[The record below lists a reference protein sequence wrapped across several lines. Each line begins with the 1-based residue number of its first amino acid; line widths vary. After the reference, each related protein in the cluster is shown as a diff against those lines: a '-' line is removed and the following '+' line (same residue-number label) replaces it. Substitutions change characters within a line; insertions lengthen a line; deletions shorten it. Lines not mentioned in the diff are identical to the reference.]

1 MASRERKLTPTQ
13 QAMVQQGGRQQ
24 ARRTRWEKTPAGAE
38 RMRDIR
44 DIVGVAK
51 PGDPHPET
59 GEPQTGY
66 SLSQMYAVENWPSSL
81 EEGMAASHLVHDD
94 QPHLPGLENLE
105 AAPRHMIDSARKR
118 KAERWED
125 LSPKQQED
133 TARRVRASSG
143 ATLESMGQSYGS
155 QLDQSMMR
163 AREHGQVPPQFY
175 GGGEP
180 NEVISQTAR
189 DLKISRGAVSAL
201 HADNSPQTPFAT
213 GGGDSKNP
221 RRYPQDEMARAAVQT
236 ARELGGTVHDA
247 SPDELAARRPPGA
260 MGYAT
265 NFAKSARRAE
275 EIESGVP
282 AGLTSPSRTTP
293 GFGPKTGPY
302 QRAWTGGTSSQFVA
316 DVHSGGGGMVPHL
329 GTAKPILRDASGAP
343 QVDIATGQPK
353 RGSSERED
361 AISTAGF
368 HLMADKAARD
378 AHRARGLHMPV
389 KRGQEAQWV
398 EEQIQRPD
406 LPQTEE
412 RVYGPGRARQRKFAV
427 PEGQL
432 DLGI

>member
-1 MASRERKLTPTQ
+1 MASRERKLTAGQ
-13 QAMVQQGGRQQ
+13 QELAQRGGRAQ
-24 ARRTRWEKTPAGAE
+24 ARRTRWEKTPKGTE

-44 DIVGVAK
+44 DLVGVAK

-66 SLSQMYAVENWPSSL
+66 TLSQMYAVENWPASL
-81 EEGMAASHLVHDD
+81 EEGMDPAHLVHDD
-94 QPHLPGLENLE
+94 QPHLPGMDNPE
-105 AAPRHMIDSARKR
+105 AAPLHMIDTARKR
-118 KAERWED
+118 QATRWED
-125 LSPKQQED
+125 LSPRDQED

-143 ATLESMGQSYGS
+143 ATLESMTQSYGA
-155 QLDQSMMR
+155 QLDQSMLR
-163 AREHGQVPPQFY
+163 ASDRGQVPPQFY

-180 NEVISQTAR
+180 NEIVSRTAR
-189 DLKISRGAVSAL
+189 ELKISRGAVSAL

-221 RRYPQDEMARAAVQT
+221 RRYPQDEMARAAVDT
-236 ARELGGTVHDA
+236 AKRRGPEVHDMTT
-247 SPDELAARRPPGA
+247 SQLEKDRPPGA
-260 MGYAT
+260 MGYSS
-265 NFAKSARRAE
+265 NFAKSVRRADQ
-275 EIESGVP
+275 IVGQNIP
-282 AGLTSPSRTTP
+282 AGETNPNTTAA

-329 GTAKPILRDASGAP
+329 GYQKTVK
-343 QVDIATGQPK
+343 
-353 RGSSERED
+353 GSKETSERED
-361 AISTAGF
+361 AVSTAGF
-368 HLMADKAARD
+368 HLMADKAARE
-378 AHRARGLHMPV
+378 AHRARGVHAPV

-406 LPQTEE
+406 LPQTEA
-412 RVYGPGRARQRKFAV
+412 RVYGPGHADRDLLTGRRARQRKVAV